1 MIISRKRSYVFV
13 HIPKTGGT
21 SLTLALEERATSDDI
36 LIGDTPKAQRRHKRQ
51 QVLQAPGRLW
61 KHSRLRDVAGLYPD
75 DAFIFTLVRNPWD
88 RLVSYYHWLRN
99 QGFDHPAVRVARAA
113 TFAEFLKDA
122 AVQEAVRLNGYG
134 SYVTDANGQER
145 CDLFARLEHPEDLEV
160 LWEHLGFRLSIPHVN
175 RSERNLDW
183 RIYYDAE
190 TFEVVR
196 KIAAEDIARFGYDTA
211 L

>member
-1 MIISRKRSYVFV
+1 MIISSKRNFVFV

-21 SLTLALEERATSDDI
+21 SLTLALEERATADDI

-51 QVLQAPGRLW
+51 LALRAPGRLW

-88 RLVSYYHWLRN
+88 RLVSYYHWLRD

-122 AVQEAVRLNGYG
+122 AVQEAVRLNGYV

-145 CDLFARLEHPEDLEV
+145 CDLFARLEHPADLAP

-175 RSERNLDW
+175 QSDRNLDW

-190 TFEVVR
+190 TFEAVR
-196 KIAAEDIARFGYDTA
+196 KIAADDLARFGYDTA

>member
-1 MIISRKRSYVFV
+1 MIISSKRNFVFV

-21 SLTLALEERATSDDI
+21 SLTLALEERATADDI

-88 RLVSYYHWLRN
+88 RLVSYYHWLRD

-122 AVQEAVRLNGYG
+122 AVQEAVRLNDYA
-134 SYVTDANGQER
+134 SYAIDANGRER
-145 CDLFARLEHPEDLEV
+145 CDLFARLEHPADLEV

-175 RSERNLDW
+175 RSDRNLDW

>member
-1 MIISRKRSYVFV
+1 MIISNKRNFVFV

-21 SLTLALEERATSDDI
+21 SLTLALEGRATADDI

-88 RLVSYYHWLRN
+88 RLVSYYHWLRD

-122 AVQEAVRLNGYG
+122 AVQEAVRLNDYA
-134 SYVTDANGQER
+134 SYVIDANGQER
-145 CDLFARLEHPEDLEV
+145 CDLFARLEHPADLAP

-175 RSERNLDW
+175 RSDRNLDW

-190 TFEVVR
+190 TFEAVR
-196 KIAAEDIARFGYDTA
+196 KIAADDIARFGYDTA